1 MHIYL
6 LLYFHIYSGFLEK
19 MIFFLEKNT
28 KENFLLFI
36 FTIFKIL
43 KNSKFRDSS
52 LIARI
57 ILSRLAKTDRLYLQ
71 TCMCYGVS
79 RKPLFLA

>member
-1 MHIYL
+1 M
-6 LLYFHIYSGFLEK
+6 
-19 MIFFLEKNT
+19 
-28 KENFLLFI
+28 

-79 RKPLFLA
+79 RKPLFLAWIDKTWRHSDVISSHPIILTMFSFWHHA